1 MEKVKDWRRDIIFQA
16 AVEDKARVEGTIIKA
31 ITYINEVSNATSNAP
46 GKAVKPDRASRRKRK
61 CYRTR

>member
-31 ITYINEVSNATSNAP
+31 ITYINEVSNAPSNAP
-46 GKAVKPDRASRRKRK
+46 GKAVKPNRASR
-61 CYRTR
+61 